1 MSKKKSVLK
10 NTKRSIKM
18 ERICAWCNPEK
29 KEKGISHGICKE
41 CREKMESPLW
51 RWNPIK
57 NKFEKII
64 INGIQPLTY

>member
-1 MSKKKSVLK
+1 
-10 NTKRSIKM
+10 M